1 MNKDLYFEC
10 AEEFADYIVEKIEQD
25 EELFVTVVGK
35 FETIKPLLIGLMAC
49 EYVDFEDIEIESE
62 GVNGYADE
70 FVLSLWMDDGVVELG
85 CEKLKKDGEYICPC
99 GDETYLFEDCS
110 SKIIPLCDGSD
121 LYFVSFE
128 DECGC
133 DEECGECCNCGCRC
147 DNTGIANE
155 ESSYKINGKPVSKE
169 EFDEKYKEIQS
180 KYEKNIKRMLADYA
194 DFMEDTNNML
204 ARLW

>member
-1 MNKDLYFEC
+1 MNKDLYFERV
-10 AEEFADYIVEKIEQD
+10 EEFADYIVEKIEED
-25 EELFVTVVGK
+25 EDLFVAVVGK
-35 FETIKPLLIGLMAC
+35 FETIKLLLKEIIAC
-49 EYVDFEDIEIESE
+49 EFVDFEDIEIES
-62 GVNGYADE
+62 GAVTGYTDE
-70 FVLSLWMDDGVVELG
+70 FVLSLWMNDGVIELG
-85 CEKLKKDGEYICPC
+85 CEKLKRDGEYICPC
-99 GDETYLFEDCS
+99 GDEIYLFEDCS
-110 SKIIPLCDGSD
+110 SKVIPLCDGYD

-128 DECGC
+128 DGCDC
-133 DEECGECCNCGCRC
+133 DEECGECCNCGCHC
-147 DNTGIANE
+147 DNTEIAKD